1 MKTVLLRGMHGL
13 GDNVHQ
19 RAVIRALK
27 KHTGARVAVETPWPE
42 LSADLA
48 DEIYLPEKSLR
59 TQTKNVSRHAGVL
72 PVLHAGDLSKFSQ
85 VLKNWY
91 TAENV
96 RRFGYV
102 GAMLHGLGLPR
113 TEQDFSFNPQAGF
126 FVLGNTERKPVMV
139 YRPLTVR
146 TEWSGCENR
155 NPDAEAYHDLFAA
168 LREHFFVVSVA
179 DLAPNVEWITSKP
192 VKADL
197 EAHTGGLSSQNLF
210 WLYAKADLVFCAP
223 GFSLPLAQSVGTKV
237 ICVYGG
243 RENSKFY
250 AQNERTLGVDTVQPC
265 SCMTHTHPCNKR
277 IDVAAWL
284 PRVKA
289 FAGIA

>member
-1 MKTVLLRGMHGL
+1 MKTILLRGMHGL

-27 KHTGARVAVETPWPE
+27 KKTGARVAVETPWPE
-42 LSADLA
+42 ISADVA

-59 TQTKNVSRHAGVL
+59 TQTKNVSRHAGKI
-72 PVLHAGDLSKFSQ
+72 PVLKANDLPKFGQ

-113 TEQDFSFNPQAGF
+113 TDQDFSFSPQAGF
-126 FVLGNTERKPVMV
+126 FVLGNPERKPVMV
-139 YRPLTVR
+139 YRPLTIR
-146 TEWSGCENR
+146 TEWAGCSNR
-155 NPDAEAYHDLFAA
+155 NPDADAYHDLFAA
-168 LREHFFVVSVA
+168 IRKNFFIVSAA
-179 DLAPNVEWITSKP
+179 DLSPKLEWISSKH
-192 VKADL
+192 VDADAEFHAGEL
-197 EAHTGGLSSQNLF
+197 TPQNLF
-210 WLYAKADLVFCAP
+210 WLYTKADLVFCSP

-237 ICVYGG
+237 VCVYGG

-250 AQNERTLGVDTVQPC
+250 AQNERTLGVDTKTPC
-265 SCMTHTHPCNKR
+265 VCMTHTHACNKR
-277 IDVAAWL
+277 IDVDAWT

-289 FAGIA
+289 FAGVV